1 MEGFTYHNIFETKGI
16 EYLLIIGFFLLLI
29 PFYLILSKR
38 VKAERFLRKAF
49 RSLSLQS
56 IKVPQGLY
64 FSRFHTWAHLE
75 TSGDARIGLDDFL
88 AKITGPVAFQPVRM
102 LGDSIRKGELLAL
115 LISNGKHLRV
125 CSPVSGRI
133 VEDNPEV
140 LEDSGQLTIDPFG
153 KGWLFK
159 VRPFQW
165 NEETNGYYVG
175 EKATEWISQEI
186 NRFKNWLTGSVEEPS
201 TLYSGIVL
209 QDGGELIDQP
219 LSELPAEA
227 WKEFQEKFLTE

>member
-38 VKAERFLRKAF
+38 IKAERFIRKAF
-49 RSLSLQS
+49 RSLSLHS
-56 IKVPQGLY
+56 ITVPQGLY

-75 TSGDARIGLDDFL
+75 TSGSARIGLDDFL

-102 LGDSIRKGELLAL
+102 LGDNIRKGELLAL

-125 CSPVSGRI
+125 CSPVSGQI

-140 LEDSGQLTIDPFG
+140 LEDSGQLAIDPFG

-159 VRPFQW
+159 VRPILW
-165 NEETNGYYVG
+165 KEETNGYYIG
-175 EKATEWISQEI
+175 EKASEWISQEI
-186 NRFKNWLTGSVEEPS
+186 NRFRNWLTGSVEEPNS
-201 TLYSGIVL
+201 LYSGIVL

-227 WKEFQEKFLTE
+227 WKEFQEKFLS